1 MKHLLTALF
10 TVVGLGLLS
19 FSPSQKSNFNI
30 RESINTLEDM
40 KEWMIYDIEIND
52 IDKEKGLLYI
62 ENIDIVTK
70 KLNALNQIK

>member
-40 KEWMIYDIEIND
+40 KEWMMYDID
-52 IDKEKGLLYI
+52 VQDVDQEKGSLYI
-62 ENIDIVTK
+62 ENIDKVLERLYQT
-70 KLNALNQIK
+70 IKED